1 MKAAVKK
8 SKAHRADYIALKQ
21 LERDL
26 QDREMRLH
34 TMQYTLDM
42 VMVALGRLGYGAK
55 RLNEIAKMI
64 DEVSRE
70 YAEDV
75 VKDAETDNELVY
87 SRTSLDR
94 ELKQYVGENFIPYQE
109 RYKWREK

>member
-1 MKAAVKK
+1 MKAAVRKT
-8 SKAHRADYIALKQ
+8 KANKLNYITQRQIEQQMLDK
-21 LERDL
+21 
-26 QDREMRLH
+26 EMRFQ

-42 VMVALGRLGYGAK
+42 VIIALGRLGYGAK

-75 VKDAETDNELVY
+75 VEDSKTDNELVY
-87 SRTSLDR
+87 SRTNLDR
-94 ELKQYVGENFIPYQE
+94 ELKQYIGDNFLPYQE